1 MGSIIKFQLQKTI
14 ASPPPEIPK
23 KRKKSVGTPLGP
35 FVSDKY
41 RVRQKHL
48 SRLVRPGCAK
58 LIFFPVKKNFFCK
71 TNSKE
76 FF

>member
-1 MGSIIKFQLQKTI
+1 MTEIVSNGINHKISTTKNDCQP
-14 ASPPPEIPK
+14 SSDIPK

-48 SRLVRPGCAK
+48 SRLVRPGCY
-58 LIFFPVKKNFFCK
+58 
-71 TNSKE
+71 
-76 FF
+76 